1 MAYSVAIDIG
11 GTFTDLVAYDYNNH
25 RVVFTKT
32 PTTYGNFVVGVL
44 DCFAKTKLDPRAAS
58 VLNHGTTL
66 VINTL
71 IQRKGVKSAL
81 VTTRG
86 FRDILEI
93 ARGNRPDPFDLHYC
107 RDDPLVP
114 RVLRFEVEE
123 RIGSKG
129 EVITALDAAALAT
142 TADQLKRLGVEAV
155 AVFFMNSYANPR
167 HEEQA
172 VQLLR
177 GLLPDAY
184 VTCSTELTREWYE
197 YERTSTVAA
206 NAYVGPQVNRYV
218 RRLESE
224 LTAKGFTGSLFMMG
238 SNGGL
243 LSVDRTC
250 RQPIGLIESGPIGG
264 CIGAAAYA
272 TALGRKN
279 IIAFDMGGTTAKC
292 ALVDDGQF
300 AVDSIYYAG
309 GYCRGFPIKSSVIN
323 IVEVGSGG
331 GSIAWL
337 DAQNRLHVGPQSA
350 GSTPGPACYGR
361 GGREPTITDAN
372 LLLGRLSAARFL
384 GGDVP
389 LDIEAARRAV
399 RHIAE
404 PLSYRGDSGLVE
416 IADGILSIATVIM
429 AGAIKQVSVEH
440 GLDPRD
446 FALFCYGGAGPL
458 HASTLA
464 RELSIPTIIIPP
476 EPGNF
481 SAIGMLLAD
490 ARLDLAKTFV
500 GPLNESTVA
509 ALNAA
514 FAEMEAQARAVLVR
528 EFGESAM
535 VFERHAEMRYT
546 GQRHNI
552 KVAIANSGTPAD
564 IRLAF
569 DRDYRRRYGHA
580 DGKAQAEIQALHLSA
595 VIRLRRPEL
604 GHLPRRDEP
613 ERSPGLRSVYVGGH
627 GLVDAAVYQRV
638 SLPPGFAAAGP
649 AIIEE
654 YGSTTLVWP
663 GDRFTIGAL
672 HEIQVH
678 CAKTGGA
685 L

>member
-1 MAYSVAIDIG
+1 M
-11 GTFTDLVAYDYNNH
+11 
-25 RVVFTKT
+25 
-32 PTTYGNFVVGVL
+32 
-44 DCFAKTKLDPRAAS
+44 
-58 VLNHGTTL
+58 HGT
-66 VINTL
+66 
-71 IQRKGVKSAL
+71 
-81 VTTRG
+81 
-86 FRDILEI
+86 D
-93 ARGNRPDPFDLHYC
+93 
-107 RDDPLVP
+107 
-114 RVLRFEVEE
+114 
-123 RIGSKG
+123 
-129 EVITALDAAALAT
+129 
-142 TADQLKRLGVEAV
+142 
-155 AVFFMNSYANPR
+155 
-167 HEEQA
+167 
-172 VQLLR
+172 
-177 GLLPDAY
+177 
-184 VTCSTELTREWYE
+184 
-197 YERTSTVAA
+197 
-206 NAYVGPQVNRYV
+206 
-218 RRLESE
+218 
-224 LTAKGFTGSLFMMG
+224 
-238 SNGGL
+238 
-243 LSVDRTC
+243 
-250 RQPIGLIESGPIGG
+250 
-264 CIGAAAYA
+264 CI
-272 TALGRKN
+272 
-279 IIAFDMGGTTAKC
+279 
-292 ALVDDGQF
+292 
-300 AVDSIYYAG
+300 S
-309 GYCRGFPIKSSVIN
+309 
-323 IVEVGSGG
+323 
-331 GSIAWL
+331 
-337 DAQNRLHVGPQSA
+337 GPQSA
-350 GSTPGPACYGR
+350 GSASGPACYGR

-399 RHIAE
+399 RHIAQ
-404 PLSYRGDSGLVE
+404 PPSYRGDSGLVE

-458 HASTLA
+458 HASALA

-514 FAEMEAQARAVLVR
+514 FAETQAEARAVLVR

-552 KVAIANSGTPAD
+552 KVAIANSGTAAD

-595 VIRLRRPEL
+595 VIGLRRPEL
-604 GHLPRRDEP
+604 GHLPRRDAP
-613 ERSPGLRSVYVGGH
+613 GRSPGLRSVYVGGH

-638 SLPPGFAAAGP
+638 GFTARICRHRSGHHRGIRLDDASVA
-649 AIIEE
+649 
-654 YGSTTLVWP
+654 
-663 GDRFTIGAL
+663 GDRFTIGDL

-678 CAKTGGA
+678 GAKTGGA